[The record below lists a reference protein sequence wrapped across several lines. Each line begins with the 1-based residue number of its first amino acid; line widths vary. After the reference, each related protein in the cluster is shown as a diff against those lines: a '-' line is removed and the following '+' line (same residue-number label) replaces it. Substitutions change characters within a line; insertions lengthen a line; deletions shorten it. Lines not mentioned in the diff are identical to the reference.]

1 MALCPLENFSNVSFL
16 NTRLIIHTVTLDE
29 NLFFFT
35 YRKLT
40 ERDTQVI
47 PRKGQKN
54 RGVFNWIP
62 DYLLADYYWGT
73 HIPIFVH
80 GHSLFYPVVPSR
92 NGVIRL
98 WWKPFRWDGLL
109 FTCQPCDRMEAS
121 RQCCSFGSLKLFW
134 ILAAVL
140 ATGLSFEFPRQ
151 GRQRVEFIARTV
163 TVAVTEVAFE
173 TIPTLCISLINATR
187 PCVGRQAQWERIPA
201 ADLAEANVQP
211 TVVQS

>member
-1 MALCPLENFSNVSFL
+1 LGILYFIQSFHHETVLFDFGENHFA
-16 NTRLIIHTVTLDE
+16 
-29 NLFFFT
+29 
-35 YRKLT
+35 
-40 ERDTQVI
+40 
-47 PRKGQKN
+47 G
-54 RGVFNWIP
+54 GV
-62 DYLLADYYWGT
+62 
-73 HIPIFVH
+73 
-80 GHSLFYPVVPSR
+80 
-92 NGVIRL
+92 
-98 WWKPFRWDGLL
+98 LL
-109 FTCQPCDRMEAS
+109 FICQPCDRMEAS

-134 ILAAVL
+134 ILAVVL